1 MVEGDPNELGVREFT
16 LRESG
21 GFEAIEIEQ
30 IMTSDEIIEV
40 MGRAKSLAGDYAA
53 PNRDEIERMLLE
65 R

>member
-1 MVEGDPNELGVREFT
+1 MVEGDPNGPGVREFT

-40 MGRAKSLAGDYAA
+40 MGRATSLAGDYDA
-53 PNRDEIERMLLE
+53 PNRNEIDRMLLE